1 MRTKNWIL
9 FAIISAFALL
19 IAQLVLDGVTLRK
32 VARCCNCD
40 ENKALPEIYVGHPVS
55 VYDSLTHKTGTKVF
69 VDRVSLGEKGDT
81 TVTTFYLMTIWNEC
95 SEKVVE
101 KSSAFVKK
109 VISKMK
115 KATKP
120 AQNGIAKKEVA
131 SKEPTVVKEDKF
143 IQANI
148 NISPATKNFADNL
161 KIELWSTTPKKK
173 SLLYSSNLL
182 PSSYSVSTNDWS
194 NNISG
199 VAIGG
204 DLGNV
209 VEYNYNVVPDLHVK
223 EYIEKA
229 KRHLWVGTALA
240 SVGTIAYASTW
251 FNEIPTFVKYNGLDA
266 FDPANKYYDHNFH
279 ERERLKTLK
288 WVRGGAIVVGA
299 IGGFEIVHGI
309 LLLKNADI
317 SVAPEEI
324 TLKYNF

>member
-9 FAIISAFALL
+9 IAIISAFALL
-19 IAQLVLDGVTLRK
+19 IAQLVLDAITLKK
-32 VARCCNCD
+32 VDRCCDCD
-40 ENKALPEIYVGHPVS
+40 KNKSLPEIYVGHPVS

-109 VISKMK
+109 VISKVK
-115 KATKP
+115 KAIKP
-120 AQNGIAKKEVA
+120 APKESTA
-131 SKEPTVVKEDKF
+131 VKEDSF
-143 IQANI
+143 IQTNI
-148 NISPATKNFADNL
+148 NISPTAKNFANDL
-161 KIELWSTTPKKK
+161 KIELWSTTPKRK
-173 SLLYSSNLL
+173 SLLYSSDLL
-182 PSSYSVSTNDWS
+182 SPSYSVPTNDWS

-199 VAIGG
+199 IAIGG

-209 VEYNYNVVPDLHVK
+209 IEYNYEVIPDLHVK

-251 FNEIPTFVKYNGLDA
+251 FNEIPTLVEYNGLGV

-279 ERERLKTLK
+279 ERERLNTLK
-288 WVRGGAIVVGA
+288 WVRGGAIAVGA
-299 IGGFEIVHGI
+299 LGGLEIVHGI

-317 SVAPEEI
+317 SVAPEKI
-324 TLKYNF
+324 TLKYKF